1 MQEARYCYQLWG
13 ATAKVKD
20 AVFDADRADVKE
32 KKLATLQIYTEAC
45 SYYNLNAY
53 AEAAQR
59 FEDCLRQNPSD
70 RVAQIYLKR
79 TQAKI

>member
-32 KKLATLQIYTEAC
+32 KKLATLLIYTEAC

-53 AEAAQR
+53 AEAGQR
-59 FEDCLRQNPSD
+59 FEDCLRQNPGD

>member
-1 MQEARYCYQLWG
+1 MLILPGYE
-13 ATAKVKD
+13 
-20 AVFDADRADVKE
+20 
-32 KKLATLQIYTEAC
+32 TLEQIYESANSCVYRAIKTL
-45 SYYNLNAY
+45 YNLNAY